1 MENQTILQDIISI
14 HFINIIYN
22 TTTSLCPPQTPPTAS
37 RKRKGDEE
45 EEDNLITIEK
55 PYYDELIKLASVTL
69 FEGCYGRT
77 KSEMMEWID
86 NMNKKIAD
94 AAAASPLTDEQRK
107 RMVIDAIGKSP
118 SPKKKQLVDIDYIA
132 GLKCSLDSVQNQVTR
147 IATQVASLTTSQT
160 DILQDITYIHA
171 AVKGESSSFAYRD
184 EDGYKRCRSEI
195 CCDTEMKMY
204 TMHTC
209 YLDCVKEMMRESRW
223 WDEGGWF
230 KRHMDTFLQ
239 LALDGSI
246 GSEEWLNC
254 YKEIVRNMERDRDA
268 CAKRKVAIPNKIHHL
283 AKQLS
288 LDALFTTD
296 EEREAGHTMV
306 SCDLTDCHYCD
317 EKKKK
322 TATLS

>member
-1 MENQTILQDIISI
+1 MQDIISI
-14 HFINIIYN
+14 YFINIIYI
-22 TTTSLCPPQTPPTAS
+22 TTTSLCPPQTPPAS
-37 RKRKGDEE
+37 RKQKGDEE
-45 EEDNLITIEK
+45 EEDNLITLEK

-77 KSEMMEWID
+77 KSEMKEWID

-107 RMVIDAIGKSP
+107 RMDIDAIGKSP
-118 SPKKKQLVDIDYIA
+118 SPKKEQLVDIDYIA

-160 DILQDITYIHA
+160 DILQDITYLHA
-171 AVKGESSSFAYRD
+171 AVKGGSSSFAYRD

-223 WDEGGWF
+223 WEEGGWF

-239 LALDGSI
+239 LVLDGSI

-288 LDALFTTD
+288 LDALFTTN

-317 EKKKK
+317 EKNKK

>member
-1 MENQTILQDIISI
+1 MQDIISI
-14 HFINIIYN
+14 HFIITILHK
-22 TTTSLCPPQTPPTAS
+22 TTPSLRPQTAS
-37 RKRKGDEE
+37 KKRKRD
-45 EEDNLITIEK
+45 DDDDSNQDDCITISK
-55 PYYDELIKLASVTL
+55 AYYSEILKLASATL
-69 FEGCYGRT
+69 FEGCYGKT
-77 KSEMMEWID
+77 TSEMMDWID

-107 RMVIDAIGKSP
+107 RLNIVDA
-118 SPKKKQLVDIDYIA
+118 KQLNIVDIDCIA
-132 GLKCSLDSVQNQVTR
+132 GLKCSLDSVQNQMTR

-160 DILQDITYIHA
+160 EILTNIQQMRKDIYDLEQER
-171 AVKGESSSFAYRD
+171 KGGGSFGFRD

-195 CCDTEMKMY
+195 CGETEMKMY

-209 YLDCVKEMMRESRW
+209 YLDCVKEMMRESHW

-230 KRHMDTFLQ
+230 KIHMDTFVQ

-254 YKEIVRNMERDRDA
+254 YKEIVNNMERDKEA

-288 LDALFTTD
+288 LDALLTTD
-296 EEREAGHTMV
+296 EERDAGHTMV

-322 TATLS
+322 TATLLL